1 MKRRGLL
8 VVTVLTLLLT
18 AVVLASAASP
28 RRLDS
33 TGALRSA
40 NSFDGETAVRYR
52 QCQPTHWRACLLQH

>member
-8 VVTVLTLLLT
+8 VVTVLTLLIT
-18 AVVLASAASP
+18 GVVLASAASP

-33 TGALRSA
+33 AG
-40 NSFDGETAVRYR
+40 AVRSRNPLDGGTAIRFR